1 MKEEDDMPFFETIK
15 ICLLIILFFFSVMLI
30 FFFIIS
36 SLYGE
41 HVWFGTHQAF
51 FGHAEH
57 WQIRNSE

>member
-15 ICLLIILFFFSVMLI
+15 IFFLIIFFFFSVMI
-30 FFFIIS
+30 VFFFIIS
-36 SLYGE
+36 SIYGE

-51 FGHAEH
+51 FGNTEH